1 MKFIYIIIISF
12 FSITSFGQTQ
22 KESKRALKEITF
34 LHQLDSLKKAHPN
47 WMITQTTYSPD
58 DSKTLN
64 YDTNGL
70 REIKNASQTITEK
83 LLQKD
88 SILEFRVSYIFLNGR
103 KISKNKIDSLREI
116 IKNKFNNNVPFSE
129 LAKEYSEDNS
139 AKKGGDLGW
148 FPSGRMVAPF
158 ETAIKAHKKGD
169 LFFAEYVEGSREWYF
184 VILKTHEDRKSEII
198 TVGQIQNKKN

>member
-22 KESKRALKEITF
+22 NESKRALKEITF

-88 SILEFRVSYIFLNGR
+88 SILEFRVSYIYLNGS
-103 KISKNKIDSLREI
+103 KMPKNKIDSLRDE
-116 IKNKFNNNVPFSE
+116 IKNKYTANVPFSE
-129 LAKEYSEDNS
+129 LAKEYSDDPS
-139 AKKGGDLGW
+139 AKNGGDLGW
-148 FPSGRMVAPF
+148 FPSGRMVASF
-158 ETAIKAHKKGD
+158 ESAIKAHKKDD

-198 TVGQIQNKKN
+198 TVGQIRNKKN